1 MDLRDKQKYPCE
13 DSFTIS
19 NFDDLMNN
27 SVQGYDLD
35 NAGNIYITSQHKP
48 NMEDHK
54 YYPKMIKKIPYYAHE
69 ETSQWEEVGLSAVNI
84 SGKGMHSE
92 VESIQII
99 GENHGYLTVAY
110 HKLVNNKNLTILN
123 RIYEIEWD

>member
-1 MDLRDKQKYPCE
+1 
-13 DSFTIS
+13 
-19 NFDDLMNN
+19 
-27 SVQGYDLD
+27 
-35 NAGNIYITSQHKP
+35 
-48 NMEDHK
+48 
-54 YYPKMIKKIPYYAHE
+54 
-69 ETSQWEEVGLSAVNI
+69 
-84 SGKGMHSE
+84 MHSE